1 MQRTTLINNINRT
14 GFCPDAHNKP
24 MDQLATEPA
33 KAPAKLA
40 ARAPTKAPPKKRP
53 SRWLMRGIIAAIV
66 AGVIWAAF
74 RYWGRKPEAAVEY
87 KTSPVT
93 RGDVTQIVTANG
105 SLNPVQTVEV
115 GSQISGVITEIK
127 VDFNSRV
134 KAGDVVAQID
144 PATYE
149 RAKGQAEAELA
160 SAQAAQEMAQLN
172 YDRGQELFT
181 SKLISKSDFDQLRV
195 NLSQAKAQAK
205 TRQAFLESA
214 QVDLNRTT
222 IHAPIDGIV
231 ITRKV
236 EAGQTV
242 AAAMTTPTLFTIAN
256 DLHKM
261 QIEAAVSEADI
272 GGVEEGQK
280 VQFTVDAFPGRMF
293 EGNVRQVRY
302 APSTNQNVVT
312 YTSVV
317 EVDNKDL
324 KLRPGMTANARF
336 ITAERKDVLKLPL
349 AAIRFRPAAGVTVIG
364 ETNAPTAKGSSGGG
378 LIESGPFAGLPV
390 MPWMGE
396 RRMPTEAE
404 RTAYAASLTAEQKQK
419 YEKAVAEFRAR
430 MQQGGGPGGSGGGFG
445 GGGPGRGPGAGA
457 GASPKAR
464 SEEPKTATVYLKEP
478 PAQNTPNNNNQVV
491 LRAVTVKLGIADAG
505 SIEVVEGLKENDQVI
520 SGTLTPQA
528 ASATRNPF
536 SPFGGGPPRR

>member
-1 MQRTTLINNINRT
+1 MDAQNQRMNE
-14 GFCPDAHNKP
+14 
-24 MDQLATEPA
+24 LASQPA
-33 KAPAKLA
+33 QAPGRLA
-40 ARAPTKAPPKKRP
+40 ARATPRAPQKKRP
-53 SRWLMRGIIAAIV
+53 SRWLLRAIALALI
-66 AGVIWAAF
+66 AGAIWAAL
-74 RYWGRKPEAAVEY
+74 RYWGHQSVLAMEY

-105 SLNPVQTVEV
+105 SLNPVQLVEV

-127 VDFNSRV
+127 ADFNSHV
-134 KAGDVVAQID
+134 NAGDVVAQID

-160 SAQAAQEMAQLN
+160 SAQAAEEMAQLN
-172 YDRGQELFT
+172 FDRGQELFA

-195 NLSQAKAQAK
+195 NLSQAKAQVK
-205 TRQAFLESA
+205 TRQASLESA

-222 IHAPIDGIV
+222 IHAPIDGVV

-280 VQFTVDAFPGRMF
+280 VQFTVDAFPGRLF
-293 EGNVRQVRY
+293 EGSVKQVRY

-336 ITAERKDVLKLPL
+336 ITAERKNVLKLPL
-349 AAIRFRPAAGVTVIG
+349 AAIRFRPPAGVTLVG
-364 ETNAPTAKGSSGGG
+364 ETNAPTAKASSGGG
-378 LIESGPFAGLPV
+378 LIENGPFAGLPV
-390 MPWMGE
+390 MPWMSE
-396 RRMPTEAE
+396 RRPPTEAE

-419 YEKAVAEFRAR
+419 YEKAIAEFRAR
-430 MQQGGGPGGSGGGFG
+430 MQQGGGPGAAGPGGGGFG
-445 GGGPGRGPGAGA
+445 GGPGGGSGQKPRP
-457 GASPKAR
+457 
-464 SEEPKTATVYLKEP
+464 EEPKSATVYLKESQ
-478 PAQNTPNNNNQVV
+478 AQAMPNSQVV
-491 LRAVTVKLGIADAG
+491 LRAVTVKLGIADAS
-505 SIEVVEGLKENDQVI
+505 SIEVLEGLKENDQVI
-520 SGTLTPQA
+520 SGTFTPQVA
-528 ASATRNPF
+528 AATRNPF
-536 SPFGGGPPRR
+536 NPFGGPPRR